1 MEELYDKL
9 EALKRNDYIFSLD
22 RDKKEVKITVH
33 NESEMCFY
41 NLRIL
46 KTESRLHR
54 DPRMLDSKF
63 LVDKLYEYY
72 EHFYQKLYFR
82 ETMILVLFWAH
93 QRDLLDHIIS
103 EEALKLLVI
112 CIFVNYGY
120 GVNNIV
126 HVESENKEKIK
137 TFKRMSTYARM
148 NARGET

>member
-63 LVDKLYEYY
+63 LVDKLY
-72 EHFYQKLYFR
+72 
-82 ETMILVLFWAH
+82 
-93 QRDLLDHIIS
+93 
-103 EEALKLLVI
+103 
-112 CIFVNYGY
+112 
-120 GVNNIV
+120 
-126 HVESENKEKIK
+126 
-137 TFKRMSTYARM
+137 
-148 NARGET
+148 